1 MIHGRNLACIVLSLV
16 FLIAFPFGCR
26 DERRHGANNG
36 IAIEETAAPV
46 AANAQ
51 PGDVATALLAALGR
65 AQEAR
70 AHGLGKPERR
80 EAYEKAVGEI
90 QSLTAKKEVVESLRS
105 AGSTNIAKDISDVTA
120 LTLTTESWISLVA
133 RYVGGV
139 MPETLRVLPG
149 GTPSIAEVHVLAESP
164 EDKAVLASLST
175 SSVPSPMP
183 AATSQTA
190 SSPPPSLD
198 AAARAEAIRRGVNP
212 LLRTD
217 IQIHLKNVDG
227 RWLATGVNIGPTGMT
242 FLPVAPV
249 KAASTQA
256 VKP

>member
-1 MIHGRNLACIVLSLV
+1 MIHRRNSTRVVSALA
-16 FLIAFPFGCR
+16 FLILLPSGCK

-36 IAIEETAAPV
+36 ITVEETAAPV
-46 AANAQ
+46 AADAQ

-80 EAYEKAVGEI
+80 KAYEKAVGEI
-90 QSLTAKKEVVESLRS
+90 QSLTAKKEVVENLRS
-105 AGSTNIAKDISDVTA
+105 AGSTNIAKDISDNTA
-120 LTLTTESWISLVA
+120 LTLITESWISLVA
-133 RYVGGV
+133 HYVKGV

-149 GTPSIAEVHVLAESP
+149 GTQTIADVHVLAESP
-164 EDKAVLASLST
+164 EDLAVLASLPT
-175 SSVPSPMP
+175 SSAPSHSP
-183 AATSQTA
+183 ATSQA
-190 SSPPPSLD
+190 ARPPRLD
-198 AAARAEAIRRGVNP
+198 GATRAEAIRRGVNP
-212 LLRTD
+212 LLRAD

-227 RWLATGVNIGPTGMT
+227 RWLATGVNIGPAGMT

-249 KAASTQA
+249 NAASTQA